1 MFTTAVL
8 YMSFRQML
16 NNEASRATLRSEG
29 YDCEACTPCRLR
41 SLFATL
47 LRVAY
52 LQTKLEA
59 QRVLA
64 AYLSFIL
71 GNRLLSNGC
80 RTVQRTFADTTA
92 TLTTGA
98 ASLAMLARA
107 T

>member
-1 MFTTAVL
+1 MFSTAVL
-8 YMSFRQML
+8 YTSFRQML
-16 NNEASRATLRSEG
+16 NNESSRATLRSEG

-41 SLFATL
+41 SPFVPFL
-47 LRVAY
+47 VAY

-71 GNRLLSNGC
+71 GNQLLSNGC

-98 ASLAMLARA
+98 ASLAMPALA